1 MHPDSPAATI
11 RTILEHASTVVI
23 STHIN
28 PDGDGLGCECAL
40 ALALRSSGKSV
51 RIVNISSTPANYLF
65 LNDLFPIETFDAS
78 THGSVIKNAD
88 ALVLV
93 DANQASRLAGMSS
106 LWSASP
112 ARKICIDHH
121 PEPESG
127 ADVLLL
133 DVTSAA
139 TGLIVY
145 RLLVEEFHFPVTPAI
160 ATALYAAIM
169 TDTGSFRYPKTDA
182 VVHTVT
188 AALVD
193 AGANPGRVY
202 EDIFEKGSAG
212 RLRLLGS
219 MLTNLQIAHHGRVA
233 WVSITQEMFA
243 ATQTS
248 EVDTD
253 AFVTFALQISGVQI
267 ALMFTELPGLVKVNV
282 RSKGQIP
289 ANALAK
295 EFGGNGHLNAAGAR
309 VTAAAME
316 HLIPRILERAGAY
329 VV

>member
-1 MHPDSPAATI
+1 MYPDSPSANI
-11 RTILEHASTVVI
+11 RTILHHASTIVL

-28 PDGDGLGCECAL
+28 PDGDGLGSECAL
-40 ALALRSSGKSV
+40 ALALHSLGKTA
-51 RIVNISSTPANYLF
+51 RIVNISSTPSNYAF
-65 LNDLFPIETFDAS
+65 LNDLFPIETFDAV
-78 THGSVIKNAD
+78 THASLIKNAD

-93 DANQASRLAGMSS
+93 DANQPSRLADMSS
-106 LWSASP
+106 LWNASS

-121 PEPESG
+121 PEPDSG

-133 DVTSAA
+133 DAASAA
-139 TGLIVY
+139 TGMLVY
-145 RLLVEEFHFPVTPAI
+145 RLLSEEFRVPMNPAI

-169 TDTGSFRYPKTDA
+169 TDTGSFRFPKTDA
-182 VVHTVT
+182 AVHTVT
-188 AALVD
+188 AALVG
-193 AGANPGRVY
+193 AGADPVRVY
-202 EDIFEKGSAG
+202 EEIFEKGSGG
-212 RLRLLGS
+212 RLRLLGT
-219 MLTNLQIAHHGRVA
+219 MLSNLQITHQGRVA
-233 WVSITQEMFA
+233 WVCITQDMFA